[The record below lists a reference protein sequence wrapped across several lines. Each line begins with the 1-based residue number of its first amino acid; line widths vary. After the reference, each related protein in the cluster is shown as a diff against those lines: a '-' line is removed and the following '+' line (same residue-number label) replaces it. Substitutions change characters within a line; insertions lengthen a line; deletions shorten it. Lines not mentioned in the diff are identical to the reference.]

1 VGVHEAAAEGFS
13 RGAQAY
19 ERGRPG
25 YPQAAVRWL
34 VERLPIRSGSTVVD
48 LGAGTGKFT
57 RLLVPTGARII
68 AVEPVAAMR
77 EALIAAVPTVEAV
90 EGTAQSIPLPAAS
103 VDAIVA
109 AQAFHWFA
117 TPDAV
122 EEMHRVLTDGGGLGL
137 IWNRRDLSD
146 PLQASL
152 DAVVR
157 PHRGEAPAHEWDRW
171 REALIGNPRFAKE
184 AERRFSLQQ
193 VVDQAGAVDR
203 VTSTSF
209 IARMDDAQRA
219 EIADQV
225 RAIVP
230 AQGTVVL
237 RYVTD
242 VFLFRRAA
250 T

>member
-1 VGVHEAAAEGFS
+1 M
-13 RGAQAY
+13 Q
-19 ERGRPG
+19 
-25 YPQAAVRWL
+25 WL
-34 VERLPIRSGSTVVD
+34 VERLAISAGSTVLD
-48 LGAGTGKFT
+48 LGAGTGKLT
-57 RLLVPTGARII
+57 RLLVPTGAHII

-77 EALIAAVPTVEAV
+77 EALIAAVPTVEALD
-90 EGTAQSIPLPAAS
+90 GTAQSIPLPAGS

-122 EEMHRVLTDGGGLGL
+122 AEMHRVLADNGGLGL

-146 PLQASL
+146 LLQASL

-157 PHRGEAPAHEWDRW
+157 PHRGQAPAHEWDRW
-171 REALIGNPRFAKE
+171 REVLIGNPRFAKQ
-184 AERRFSLQQ
+184 AEGRFRLEQ

-209 IARMDDAQRA
+209 IARMADAQRA
-219 EIADQV
+219 EIAEQV

-230 AQGTVVL
+230 AHGTVVL

-242 VFLFRRAA
+242 VFLFRRRA